1 MSQHPRTG
9 NGTRAN
15 AKYVKST
22 SYISYG
28 MTRREALK
36 FAFGAVTA
44 AVLYGIPRT
53 ASAASA
59 TKETTDALNNAQAKY
74 NEVQSQLNA
83 IASEY
88 QALAE
93 ELNKTM
99 GNIESV
105 QNDIDATQAE
115 IEKKQEE
122 LKQKQGTLSA
132 RVSES
137 YKNGGNNTLT
147 LLLSSSSFDE
157 LISNVY
163 YLDKM
168 NDRDRAT
175 IGEIQNIQDDLAS
188 KKEELENQKSDLEA
202 LKDEQTQKLNEM
214 SAKKDEVQT
223 VLDGLDSDVKELMA
237 KRDAGAQKKRRRP
250 SNRAAAPVATPAAVP
265 AVPAWAAVEQALPRR
280 SSTGHSTPPRP
291 APDCAPGGWQTS
303 FATRAWA
310 TYRATPAT
318 CMPTTALVPIA
329 AI

>member
-115 IEKKQEE
+115 IEKKRRAEAKAGHPFRSRERKLQERR
-122 LKQKQGTLSA
+122 QQHTHPFA
-132 RVSES
+132 
-137 YKNGGNNTLT
+137 
-147 LLLSSSSFDE
+147 LLLF
-157 LISNVY
+157 
-163 YLDKM
+163 
-168 NDRDRAT
+168 
-175 IGEIQNIQDDLAS
+175 
-188 KKEELENQKSDLEA
+188 
-202 LKDEQTQKLNEM
+202 
-214 SAKKDEVQT
+214 
-223 VLDGLDSDVKELMA
+223 
-237 KRDAGAQKKRRRP
+237 
-250 SNRAAAPVATPAAVP
+250 
-265 AVPAWAAVEQALPRR
+265 
-280 SSTGHSTPPRP
+280 
-291 APDCAPGGWQTS
+291 
-303 FATRAWA
+303 F
-310 TYRATPAT
+310 
-318 CMPTTALVPIA
+318 
-329 AI
+329 